1 MSTDTTD
8 NEASNEIQTRVYNK
22 QERAVIDKFK
32 DKYLEATTSSM
43 RKTIAQLEIFPALF
57 NYWKGIGKIYDNKK
71 TRMKSNVCVT
81 L

>member
-8 NEASNEIQTRVYNK
+8 NEASNDIQTWVYNK
-22 QERAVIDKFK
+22 QECAVIDKFK

-57 NYWKGIGKIYDNKK
+57 NYWKGIGKVYDNKK
-71 TRMKSNVCVT
+71 TRMKLNVCDP
-81 L
+81 

>member
-8 NEASNEIQTRVYNK
+8 NEASNDIQTRVYNI
-22 QERAVIDKFK
+22 QEHAVIDKFK
-32 DKYLEATTSSM
+32 DKYLEAMTSSM

-71 TRMKSNVCVT
+71 TRMKSNVCVA